1 MKKAYIFS
9 VALVATLLLVSCNV
23 SRYSISRRTIP
34 YKNYSFAA
42 TQDVV
47 WDAALSALS
56 EMDFDSVRIDKANN
70 HIIIYRCDIDVNL
83 ELNTFSQRNV
93 SKFTKKSRNDT
104 SQTPSIDTTSYLPTK
119 YKSLYFLLDDPFFKK
134 YVNPIITIN
143 NVETD
148 IRSVN
153 TQIDILIH
161 KTRTNDVNV
170 NIRTHFYCLYSEKIE
185 EKPIETFY
193 SNGKMEDEIYD
204 LIQKNL

>member
-1 MKKAYIFS
+1 MKKAYIVS
-9 VALVATLLLVSCNV
+9 VALVATILLVSCNV

-56 EMDFDSVRIDKANN
+56 EMEYDSVRIDKANN

-104 SQTPSIDTTSYLPTK
+104 SKTRSIDTTSYLPTK
-119 YKSLYFLLDDPFFKK
+119 YKSLYLLSDNPFFKK

-143 NVETD
+143 TETN

>member
-1 MKKAYIFS
+1 MKKAYIVS
-9 VALVATLLLVSCNV
+9 VALVATILLVSCNV

-70 HIIIYRCDIDVNL
+70 HITIYRCDIDVNL
-83 ELNTFSQRNV
+83 ELNAFSQRNV

-104 SQTPSIDTTSYLPTK
+104 SKTRSIDTTSYLPTK
-119 YKSLYFLLDDPFFKK
+119 YKSLYLLSDNPFFKK

-143 NVETD
+143 TETN

-161 KTRTNDVNV
+161 KTKANDVNV
-170 NIRTHFYCLYSEKIE
+170 NIRTHFCCLYSEKIE